1 MTELSVG
8 MMEMDD
14 ASRDQES
21 LIKEA
26 NVDPKTYEGCMK
38 YERQADE
45 AEFGHEKGERIRKQ
59 TDGKR
64 HPSKREASIGRR
76 ENRNYVI
83 GMKKADA
90 AGLAE
95 AIYAITHS
103 GKTRG

>member
-1 MTELSVG
+1 MTKLSVG

-26 NVDPKTYEGCMK
+26 NVNPETFKKCMK
-38 YERQADE
+38 YDWQAYA
-45 AEFGHEKGERIRKQ
+45 AEFGHEKEEKVRKQ

-64 HPSKREASIGRR
+64 QPSKREASIGRR

-83 GMKKADA
+83 GTKKADA

-95 AIYAITHS
+95 TIYAITHS

>member
-1 MTELSVG
+1 MTKLSVG
-8 MMEMDD
+8 MN
-14 ASRDQES
+14 ARNNV
-21 LIKEA
+21 LA
-26 NVDPKTYEGCMK
+26 NVNPRDYRECTK
-38 YERQADE
+38 YDRQADE
-45 AEFGHEKGERIRKQ
+45 AEFGREKGERIRKQ

-64 HPSKREASIGRR
+64 LPSKKEASIGRR

-95 AIYAITHS
+95 TIYAITHS